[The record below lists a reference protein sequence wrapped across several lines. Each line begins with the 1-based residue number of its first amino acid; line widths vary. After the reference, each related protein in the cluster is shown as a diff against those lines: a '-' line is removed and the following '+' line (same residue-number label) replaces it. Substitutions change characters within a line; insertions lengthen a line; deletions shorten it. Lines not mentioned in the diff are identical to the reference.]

1 MIRAVVFDFDG
12 VIANS
17 EPLHFRAFRDVL
29 ATEGITLTEPEYYER
44 YLGYNDE
51 RAFHEIGVER
61 GRAWDRRGIADLI
74 ARKAVVM
81 GELEQHGS
89 ILFPGAREAIERLAR
104 RCPLAI
110 ASGALR
116 SEIERTLERERLR
129 AHFTVIVSADDGGA
143 SKPAPDP
150 YLRAV
155 ERLASAGATS
165 DQLLPTD
172 CVAVEDSPW
181 GLESARAAGLLT
193 VGVAHTYTRD
203 ALAQGDAVVDTLD
216 RLTWEMLCKLSGS
229 RDPRDP
235 EESSKDSLF

>member
-29 ATEGITLTEPEYYER
+29 ASEGITLAEAEYYER
-44 YLGYNDE
+44 YLGYNDA
-51 RAFHEIGVER
+51 RAFGEIGAER
-61 GRAWDRRGIADLI
+61 GYRWDDRAIANLI
-74 ARKAVVM
+74 ARKAVVTE
-81 GELEQHGS
+81 ELEQHGT
-89 ILFPGAREAIERLAR
+89 ILFPGAREAIEHLAR
-104 RCPLAI
+104 LCPLAI

-116 SEIERTLERERLR
+116 SEIDRTLERERLK

-155 ERLASAGATS
+155 ERLSETATGPEALRPS
-165 DQLLPTD
+165 D

-203 ALAQGDAVVDTLD
+203 ALAQANAVVDTLD
-216 RLTWEMLCKLSGS
+216 TLTWEMLCRLAPV
-229 RDPRDP
+229 RDPGKSA
-235 EESSKDSLF
+235 ENSLF